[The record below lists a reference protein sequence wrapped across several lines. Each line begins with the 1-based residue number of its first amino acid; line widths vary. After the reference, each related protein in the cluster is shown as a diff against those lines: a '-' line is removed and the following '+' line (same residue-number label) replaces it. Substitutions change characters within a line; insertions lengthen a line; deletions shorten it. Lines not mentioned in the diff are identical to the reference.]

1 MSTFPAPTSLA
12 RPVSITVATALLAL
26 DGLCNLASIGGYL
39 SGAPIPV
46 AVVAIQV
53 VLGVA
58 AMVAAVRLWGQRR
71 GAAALATVVAALIL
85 PVSGMQMLGATSATG
100 KGVGALGLILSIA
113 VIAVIALV
121 ALPGARRTHG

>member
-12 RPVSITVATALLAL
+12 RPVSVTVATALLVL
-26 DGLCNLASIGGYL
+26 DGLCSLASIGAFL

-58 AMVAAVRLWGQRR
+58 AIVAAVRLWGLRR
-71 GAAALATVVAALIL
+71 GTAALATVVAALTL
-85 PVSGMQMLGATSATG
+85 LVSGMQMLGATSVTG
-100 KGVGALGLILSIA
+100 KGLGALGLLLS
-113 VIAVIALV
+113 IAVIALV
-121 ALPGARRTHG
+121 ALPGARRMHS